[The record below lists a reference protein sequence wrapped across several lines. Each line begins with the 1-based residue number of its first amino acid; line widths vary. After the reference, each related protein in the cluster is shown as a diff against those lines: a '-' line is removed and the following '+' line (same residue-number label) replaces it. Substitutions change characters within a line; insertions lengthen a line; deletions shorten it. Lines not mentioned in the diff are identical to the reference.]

1 MVKPEQGW
9 SKGAVS
15 SGGGEMGRR
24 DGEEAWGGRMGKEG
38 RRREKEEGRGREE
51 EGGGGGRRK
60 GGWNVNPG
68 GRQQA
73 QGGAEG
79 PRGPQRGDTKAEG
92 WRWVT
97 GESRLLKLESHYD
110 RDAGRHGRAQD
121 GPGRGTE
128 TGTSW
133 RGGLEGMVREEVE
146 RKGPCRQDGR
156 GRKEGVMLELSPH
169 KYVTALTP
177 VPVKDPYL
185 EIRSSQPIKLR

>member
-79 PRGPQRGDTKAEG
+79 PEG
-92 WRWVT
+92 LS
-97 GESRLLKLESHYD
+97 GETPRLRDGGGSRES
-110 RDAGRHGRAQD
+110 
-121 GPGRGTE
+121 PGFV
-128 TGTSW
+128 SN
-133 RGGLEGMVREEVE
+133 
-146 RKGPCRQDGR
+146 
-156 GRKEGVMLELSPH
+156 
-169 KYVTALTP
+169 
-177 VPVKDPYL
+177 
-185 EIRSSQPIKLR
+185 